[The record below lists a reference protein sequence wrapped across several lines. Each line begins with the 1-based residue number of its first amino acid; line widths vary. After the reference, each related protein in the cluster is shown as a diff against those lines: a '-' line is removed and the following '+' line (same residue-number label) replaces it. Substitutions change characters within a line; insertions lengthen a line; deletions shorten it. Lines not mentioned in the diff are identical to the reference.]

1 MKRILAILLVLV
13 LCIAAV
19 GCTQDQTSDTAD
31 DQTSEDT
38 TASDDTTAD
47 DSSDEGSTDS
57 EEAQVIKIGALL
69 PMSGA
74 VASQGELMKMGLEA
88 AIEYFNQNVGFTSLG
103 DNVEIEL
110 VIADSESTPDVGLA
124 EFEKLVTVE
133 NVAAVVGSYQSAV
146 TSPCATLA
154 NKYKVPYV
162 IINAISDSILSEDAN
177 YVFRP
182 CVGSYSQQAAQE
194 YFIKLLDGISPIED
208 IGFVASA
215 DDWGDGVIGSFSLIA
230 EDMGANVAIS
240 EQVQSGIADMSGIVQ
255 KLKASDVDLTI
266 VALQLNEALLFQ
278 RQLKEYDCN
287 VPILAVGGGY
297 MDSTFIASAGDTG
310 EQVVSSAAWVY
321 DVLNSLSAD
330 AQEWATI
337 IESKSTTGLKM
348 TETCCNAWLA
358 LGITLDAIDRAG
370 SYDRQ
375 AIADALDVTD
385 MGPDHWANMF
395 NKHPYIRFEDTEL
408 PDGTMMYN
416 QNFGAGLQYGQIIN
430 GEWKLIAPFDIVGDF
445 GSDTNPM
452 IWPPQEWGRTL
463 NKTCQ

>member
-13 LCIAAV
+13 LCVAAV
-19 GCTQDQTSDTAD
+19 GCTQNQTSDTAD

-38 TASDDTTAD
+38 TVSDDTTAD
-47 DSSDEGSTDS
+47 DSETADDMESTDS
-57 EEAQVIKIGALL
+57 EEVQVIKLGALL

-88 AIEYFNQNVGFTSLG
+88 AIEYFNENVGFTSLG

-110 VIADSESTPDVGLA
+110 VIADSESSPDVGLS

-133 NVAAVVGSYQSAV
+133 DVVAVLGSYQSAV

-194 YFIKLLDGISPIED
+194 YFIKLLDGISPIEQ
-208 IGFVASA
+208 IGFVGSA
-215 DDWGDGVIGSFSLIA
+215 DDWGDGVIASFSLIA
-230 EDMGANVAIS
+230 EDMGADVAIS
-240 EQVQSGIADMSGIVQ
+240 EQVQSGIADMSGVVQ

-278 RQLKEYDCN
+278 RQLKEYDCDI
-287 VPILAVGGGY
+287 PILAVGGGY
-297 MDSTFIASAGDTG
+297 MDSTFIESAGDTG

-321 DVLNSLSAD
+321 DVLNSLGAE
-330 AQEWATI
+330 AQEWAQV
-337 IESKSTTGLKM
+337 IEAKSTTGLKM

-358 LGITLDAIDRAG
+358 LGITLDSIDRAG
-370 SYDRQ
+370 AYDRQ
-375 AIADALDVTD
+375 SIADALDVTD

-395 NKHPYIRFEDTEL
+395 NKHPYVRFEDTEL

-445 GSDTNPM
+445 GSAENPM
-452 IWPPQEWGRTL
+452 IWPPAPWADR
-463 NKTCQ
+463 